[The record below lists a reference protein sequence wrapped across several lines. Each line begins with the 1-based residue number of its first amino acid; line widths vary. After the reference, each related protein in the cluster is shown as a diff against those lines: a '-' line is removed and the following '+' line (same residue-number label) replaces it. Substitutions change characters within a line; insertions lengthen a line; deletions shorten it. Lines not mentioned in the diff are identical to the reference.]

1 MNNKLNPVGCI
12 NASIGA
18 LPTSYLASLS
28 YEQQLIYLC
37 RKMDEIINFVN
48 NNITEQ
54 IKEYIQEEFN
64 NIMLNAMYDA
74 ETETLI
80 LYLDNQGA

>member
-1 MNNKLNPVGCI
+1 MNNKLKPVECI

-54 IKEYIQEEFN
+54 IKEYINQEFN

-80 LYLDNQGA
+80 LYLDNVGD

>member
-18 LPTSYLASLS
+18 LPTSYLESLS

-37 RKMDEIINFVN
+37 RKMDEIISFAN
-48 NNITEQ
+48 NKLTEQ
-54 IKEYIQEEFN
+54 LKDYIDTRFN
-64 NIMLNAMYDA
+64 EIMIDSMYDA

-80 LYLDNQGA
+80 LYLTTNE